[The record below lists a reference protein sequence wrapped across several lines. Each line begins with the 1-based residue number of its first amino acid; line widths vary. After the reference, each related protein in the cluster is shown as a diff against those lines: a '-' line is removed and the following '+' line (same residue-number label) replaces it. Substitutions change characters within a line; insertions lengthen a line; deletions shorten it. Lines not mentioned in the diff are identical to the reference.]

1 MKKIILVL
9 LLILFGCSN
18 TETTDNEITYIE
30 PVKEGKLFDFL
41 NADTKALLKDVNN
54 GQDAEN
60 TTLKN
65 LGKDLP
71 DFNLD
76 TINGD
81 VVRLGDYNNSKLVI
95 EVVSIYCS
103 HCKEQALNNNPYIVS
118 NHGDVTFITY
128 FVNGDIDSISAFYK
142 EIGVEHNNPNE
153 IITIKN
159 EKLNVYMS
167 QNYSFN
173 ATPTYFFFNKGKMTW
188 CNVGTIDKEDFESL
202 YEFAFNTKFDI
213 NLLTTEDGKSIFDYL
228 RTVDDVKNDIDEDKY
243 NKLVSLDNDE
253 KTTYLT
259 LKHIG
264 QTFDFNN
271 QYNDESNF
279 RSEIDFNV
287 DYTNDQIAFIMMSAY
302 DEELINTINSF
313 YETNKD
319 IKVFVVNT
327 SDKDNEKIA
336 DELKAP
342 LASIMNK
349 IPKFLDSGELGN
361 YPSVLFVQDSIITGI
376 YSNFDTIDNLNSA
389 KELFLGID
397 SIAIAK

>member
-18 TETTDNEITYIE
+18 EQVSNTVTYIE
-30 PVKEGKLFDFL
+30 PVKEGNLFDFL
-41 NADTKALLKDVNN
+41 NADTKSLLKDVNN
-54 GQDAEN
+54 GLDVEN

-71 DFNLD
+71 DYNLD
-76 TINGD
+76 TIDGD
-81 VVRLGDYNNSKLVI
+81 VVKLSDYKNSKLVI

-118 NHGDVTFITY
+118 NHSDVTFITY

-153 IITIKN
+153 LITIKN
-159 EKLNVYMS
+159 EKLNDYMS

-202 YEFAFNTKFDI
+202 YEFAFNAKFDI

-287 DYTNDQIAFIMMSAY
+287 DYTKDKIAFIMMSAY

-319 IKVFVVNT
+319 IKVFVINT
-327 SDKDNEKIA
+327 SDTDNEKIA

-389 KELFLGID
+389 KELFLGTD

>member
-18 TETTDNEITYIE
+18 TETTNELTYIE
-30 PVKEGKLFDFL
+30 PVKEGNLFDFL

-65 LGKDLP
+65 LGKDLH
-71 DFNLD
+71 DYDLD

-81 VVRLGDYNNSKLVI
+81 VVKLSDYSNSKLII
-95 EVVSIYCS
+95 EVVSTYCS

-118 NHGDVTFITY
+118 NHSDVTFITY
-128 FVNGDIDSISAFYK
+128 FVNGDIDSVNAFYK

-153 IITIKN
+153 LITIKN
-159 EKLNVYMS
+159 EKLNDYMS

-173 ATPTYFFFNKGKMTW
+173 ATPTYYFFNKGKMTW

-202 YEFAFNTKFDI
+202 YEFAFNTKFDTKD
-213 NLLTTEDGKSIFDYL
+213 LTTDDGTSIFDYI
-228 RTVDDVKNDIDEDKY
+228 RSIDDVKNDIDEDKY

-279 RSEIDFNV
+279 KSEIDFNI
-287 DYTNDQIAFIMMSAY
+287 DYTKDQIAFIMVSGY
-302 DEELINTINSF
+302 DPELIDIINSF

-319 IKVFVVNT
+319 IKIFVINT

-376 YSNFDTIDNLNSA
+376 YSNFDTVDNLNSA
-389 KELFLGID
+389 KELFLGSD

>member
-18 TETTDNEITYIE
+18 EQVSNTVTYIE
-30 PVKEGKLFDFL
+30 PVKEGNLFDFL

-54 GQDAEN
+54 GLDVEN

-71 DFNLD
+71 DYDLD

-81 VVRLGDYNNSKLVI
+81 VVKLSDYSNSKLVI
-95 EVVSIYCS
+95 EVVSTYCS

-118 NHGDVTFITY
+118 NHSDVTFITY
-128 FVNGDIDSISAFYK
+128 FVNGDIDSVNAFYK

-153 IITIKN
+153 LITIKN
-159 EKLNVYMS
+159 ERLNDYMS

-173 ATPTYFFFNKGKMTW
+173 ATPTYYFFNKGKMTW

-202 YEFAFNTKFDI
+202 YEFAFNTKFDTKD
-213 NLLTTEDGKSIFDYL
+213 LTTDDGTSIFDYI
-228 RTVDDVKNDIDEDKY
+228 RSIDDVKNDIDEDKY

-264 QTFDFNN
+264 QIFDFNN

-279 RSEIDFNV
+279 KSEIDFNI
-287 DYTNDQIAFIMMSAY
+287 DYTKDQIVFIMVSGY
-302 DEELINTINSF
+302 DSELIDIINSF

-319 IKVFVVNT
+319 IKIFVINT

-376 YSNFDTIDNLNSA
+376 YSNFDTVDNLNSA
-389 KELFLGID
+389 KELFLGSD

>member
-18 TETTDNEITYIE
+18 TETTNELTYIE

-54 GQDAEN
+54 GQDVEN

-71 DFNLD
+71 DYDLD

-81 VVRLGDYNNSKLVI
+81 VVKLSDYSNSKLVI
-95 EVVSIYCS
+95 EVVSTYCS

-118 NHGDVTFITY
+118 NHSDVTFITY
-128 FVNGDIDSISAFYK
+128 FVNGDIDSVNAFYK

-153 IITIKN
+153 LITIKN
-159 EKLNVYMS
+159 ERLNDYMS

-173 ATPTYFFFNKGKMTW
+173 ATPTYYFFNKGKMTW

-202 YEFAFNTKFDI
+202 YEFAFNTKFDTKD
-213 NLLTTEDGKSIFDYL
+213 LTTDDGTSIFDYI
-228 RTVDDVKNDIDEDKY
+228 RSIDDVKNDIDEDKY

-279 RSEIDFNV
+279 KSEIDFNI
-287 DYTNDQIAFIMMSAY
+287 DYTKDQIAFIMVSGY
-302 DEELINTINSF
+302 DPELIDIINSF

-319 IKVFVVNT
+319 IKIFVINT

-336 DELKAP
+336 DELMAP

-361 YPSVLFVQDSIITGI
+361 YPSVLFVQNSIITGI
-376 YSNFDTIDNLNSA
+376 YSNFDTVDNLNSA
-389 KELFLGID
+389 KELFLGSD

>member
-18 TETTDNEITYIE
+18 EQVSNTVTYIE
-30 PVKEGKLFDFL
+30 PVKEGNLFDFL
-41 NADTKALLKDVNN
+41 NADTKSLLKDANN
-54 GQDAEN
+54 GLDVEN

-71 DFNLD
+71 DYNLD
-76 TINGD
+76 TIDGD
-81 VVRLGDYNNSKLVI
+81 VVKLSDYKNSKLVI

-103 HCKEQALNNNPYIVS
+103 HCKEQVLNNNPYIVS
-118 NHGDVTFITY
+118 NHSDVTFITY

-153 IITIKN
+153 LITIKN
-159 EKLNVYMS
+159 EKLNDYMS

-287 DYTNDQIAFIMMSAY
+287 DYTKDKIAFVMMSAY

-319 IKVFVVNT
+319 IKVFVINT

-389 KELFLGID
+389 KELFLGTD

>member
-18 TETTDNEITYIE
+18 TEATDELTYIE
-30 PVKEGKLFDFL
+30 PVKEGNLFDFL

-71 DFNLD
+71 DYDLD

-81 VVRLGDYNNSKLVI
+81 VVKLSDYKNSKLVI
-95 EVVSIYCS
+95 EVVSTYCS

-118 NHGDVTFITY
+118 NHSDVTFITY
-128 FVNGDIDSISAFYK
+128 FVNGDIDSVSAFYK

-153 IITIKN
+153 LITIKN
-159 EKLNVYMS
+159 EKLNDYMS

-173 ATPTYFFFNKGKMTW
+173 ATPTYYFFNKGKMTW

-202 YEFAFNTKFDI
+202 YEFAFNTKFDTKD
-213 NLLTTEDGKSIFDYL
+213 LTTDDGTSIFDYI
-228 RTVDDVKNDIDEDKY
+228 RSIDDVKNDIDEDKY

-279 RSEIDFNV
+279 KSEIDFNI
-287 DYTNDQIAFIMMSAY
+287 DYTEEQIAFIMVSGY
-302 DEELINTINSF
+302 DSELIDIINSF

-319 IKVFVVNT
+319 IKIFVINT

-376 YSNFDTIDNLNSA
+376 YSNFDTVDNLNNA
-389 KELFLGID
+389 KELFLGTD

>member
-18 TETTDNEITYIE
+18 TETTNELTYIE
-30 PVKEGKLFDFL
+30 PVKEGNLFDFL
-41 NADTKALLKDVNN
+41 NADTKSLLKDVNN

-71 DFNLD
+71 DYNLD
-76 TINGD
+76 TIDGD
-81 VVRLGDYNNSKLVI
+81 VVKLSDYNNSKLVI
-95 EVVSIYCS
+95 EVVSTYCS

-118 NHGDVTFITY
+118 NHSDVTFITY
-128 FVNGDIDSISAFYK
+128 FVNGDIDSVNAFYK

-153 IITIKN
+153 LITIKN
-159 EKLNVYMS
+159 ERLNDYMS

-173 ATPTYFFFNKGKMTW
+173 ATPTYYFFNKGKMTW

-202 YEFAFNTKFDI
+202 YEFAFNTKFDTKD
-213 NLLTTEDGKSIFDYL
+213 LTTDDGTSIFDYI
-228 RTVDDVKNDIDEDKY
+228 RSIDDVKNDIDEDKY

-279 RSEIDFNV
+279 KSEIDFNI
-287 DYTNDQIAFIMMSAY
+287 DYTKDQIAFIMVSGY
-302 DEELINTINSF
+302 DPELIDIINSF

-319 IKVFVVNT
+319 IKIFVINT

-336 DELKAP
+336 DELMAP

-361 YPSVLFVQDSIITGI
+361 YPSVLFVQNSIITGI
-376 YSNFDTIDNLNSA
+376 YSNFDTVDNLNSA
-389 KELFLGID
+389 KELFLGSD

>member
-18 TETTDNEITYIE
+18 VETTNELNYIE

-54 GQDAEN
+54 GECVEN
-60 TTLKN
+60 ITLKN

-71 DFNLD
+71 SYELETIDGAVVNLS
-76 TINGD
+76 
-81 VVRLGDYNNSKLVI
+81 DYKDSKLVM
-95 EVVSIYCS
+95 EVVSIYCG

-118 NHGDVTFITY
+118 NHSDVTFITY
-128 FVNGDIDSISAFYK
+128 FVNADKDSVNAFYK

-153 IITIKN
+153 LITIKN
-159 EKLNVYMS
+159 EKLNDYMS
-167 QNYSFN
+167 QDYSFN

-202 YEFAFNTKFDI
+202 YEFAFNTKFDTKD
-213 NLLTTEDGKSIFDYL
+213 LTTDDGTSIFDYI
-228 RTVDDVKNDIDEDKY
+228 RSIDDVKNDIDEDKY
-243 NKLVSLDNDE
+243 IKLVSLDNDE

-264 QTFDFNN
+264 QIFDFNN

-279 RSEIDFNV
+279 KSEIDFNI
-287 DYTNDQIAFIMMSAY
+287 DYTKDQIAFIMVSGY
-302 DEELINTINSF
+302 DPELIDIINSF

-319 IKVFVVNT
+319 IKIFVINT

-376 YSNFDTIDNLNSA
+376 YSNFDTVDNLNNA
-389 KELFLGID
+389 KELFLGSD

>member
-18 TETTDNEITYIE
+18 EQVSNTVTYIE
-30 PVKEGKLFDFL
+30 PVKEGNLFDFL

-54 GQDAEN
+54 GECVEN
-60 TTLKN
+60 ITLKN

-71 DFNLD
+71 SYELETIDGAVVNLS
-76 TINGD
+76 
-81 VVRLGDYNNSKLVI
+81 DYKDSKLVM
-95 EVVSIYCS
+95 EVVSIYCG

-118 NHGDVTFITY
+118 NHSDVTFITY
-128 FVNGDIDSISAFYK
+128 FVNADKDSVNAFYK

-153 IITIKN
+153 LITIKN
-159 EKLNVYMS
+159 EKLNDYMS
-167 QNYSFN
+167 QDYSFN

-202 YEFAFNTKFDI
+202 YEFAFNTKFDTKD
-213 NLLTTEDGKSIFDYL
+213 LTTDDGTSIFDYI
-228 RTVDDVKNDIDEDKY
+228 RSIDDVKNDIDEDKY

-279 RSEIDFNV
+279 RSEIDFNI
-287 DYTNDQIAFIMMSAY
+287 DYTEDQIAFIMMSGY

-319 IKVFVVNT
+319 IKVFVINT

-336 DELKAP
+336 DESKAL

-361 YPSVLFVQDSIITGI
+361 YPSILFVQDSIITGI
-376 YSNFDTIDNLNSA
+376 YSNFDTVDNLNSA

-397 SIAIAK
+397 SIAVTK

>member
-18 TETTDNEITYIE
+18 EQVSNTVTYIE
-30 PVKEGKLFDFL
+30 PVKEGNLFDFL
-41 NADTKALLKDVNN
+41 NADTKSLLKDVNN
-54 GQDAEN
+54 GLDVEN

-71 DFNLD
+71 DYNLD
-76 TINGD
+76 TIDGD
-81 VVRLGDYNNSKLVI
+81 VVKLSDYKNSKLVI

-118 NHGDVTFITY
+118 NHSDVTFITY

-153 IITIKN
+153 LITIKN
-159 EKLNVYMS
+159 EKLNDYMS

-213 NLLTTEDGKSIFDYL
+213 NSLTTEDGKSIFDYL

-287 DYTNDQIAFIMMSAY
+287 DYTKDKIAFIMMSAY

-319 IKVFVVNT
+319 IKVFVINT
-327 SDKDNEKIA
+327 SDTDNEKIA

-389 KELFLGID
+389 KELFLGTD

>member
-18 TETTDNEITYIE
+18 TETTNELTYIE
-30 PVKEGKLFDFL
+30 PVKEGNLFDFL
-41 NADTKALLKDVNN
+41 NADTKSLLKDVNN

-71 DFNLD
+71 DYNLD
-76 TINGD
+76 TIDGD
-81 VVRLGDYNNSKLVI
+81 VVKLSDYNNSKLVI
-95 EVVSIYCS
+95 EVVSTYCS

-118 NHGDVTFITY
+118 NHSDVTFITY
-128 FVNGDIDSISAFYK
+128 FVNGDIDSVNAFYK

-153 IITIKN
+153 LITIKN
-159 EKLNVYMS
+159 ERLNDYMS

-173 ATPTYFFFNKGKMTW
+173 ATPTYYFFNKGKMTW

-202 YEFAFNTKFDI
+202 YEFAFNTKFDTKD
-213 NLLTTEDGKSIFDYL
+213 LTADDGTSIFDYI
-228 RTVDDVKNDIDEDKY
+228 RSIDDVKNDIDEDKY

-279 RSEIDFNV
+279 KSEIDFNI
-287 DYTNDQIAFIMMSAY
+287 DYTKDQIAFIMVSGY
-302 DEELINTINSF
+302 DPELIDIINSF

-319 IKVFVVNT
+319 IKIFVINT

-361 YPSVLFVQDSIITGI
+361 YPSVLFVQNSIITGI
-376 YSNFDTIDNLNSA
+376 YSNFDTVDNLNSA
-389 KELFLGID
+389 KELFLGSD

>member
-18 TETTDNEITYIE
+18 EQASNTVTYIE

-71 DFNLD
+71 DYDLD

-81 VVRLGDYNNSKLVI
+81 VVKLSEYKDSKLVI
-95 EVVSIYCS
+95 EVVSTYCN

-118 NHGDVTFITY
+118 NHSDVTFITY
-128 FVNGDIDSISAFYK
+128 FVNGDIDSVNAFYK

-153 IITIKN
+153 LITIKN
-159 EKLNVYMS
+159 EKLNDYMS

-173 ATPTYFFFNKGKMTW
+173 ATPTYYFFNKGKMTW

-202 YEFAFNTKFDI
+202 YEFAFNTKFDTKD
-213 NLLTTEDGKSIFDYL
+213 LTTDDGTSIFDYI
-228 RTVDDVKNDIDEDKY
+228 RSIDDVKNDIDEDKY

-279 RSEIDFNV
+279 RSEIDFNI
-287 DYTNDQIAFIMMSAY
+287 DYTEDQIAFIMMSGY

-319 IKVFVVNT
+319 IKVFVINT

-336 DELKAP
+336 DESKAL

-361 YPSVLFVQDSIITGI
+361 YPSILFVQDSIITGI
-376 YSNFDTIDNLNSA
+376 YSNFDTVDNLNSA

-397 SIAIAK
+397 SIAVTK

>member
-18 TETTDNEITYIE
+18 IETTNELNYIE

-54 GQDAEN
+54 GECVEN
-60 TTLKN
+60 ITLKN

-71 DFNLD
+71 SYELETIDGAVVNLS
-76 TINGD
+76 
-81 VVRLGDYNNSKLVI
+81 DYKDSKLVM
-95 EVVSIYCS
+95 EVVSIYCG

-118 NHGDVTFITY
+118 NHSDVTFITY
-128 FVNGDIDSISAFYK
+128 FVNADKDSVNAFYK

-153 IITIKN
+153 LITIKN
-159 EKLNVYMS
+159 EKLNDYMS
-167 QNYSFN
+167 QDYSFN

-202 YEFAFNTKFDI
+202 YEFAFNTKFDTKD
-213 NLLTTEDGKSIFDYL
+213 LTTDDGTSIFDYI
-228 RTVDDVKNDIDEDKY
+228 RSIDDVKNDIDEDKY

-279 RSEIDFNV
+279 RSEIDFNI
-287 DYTNDQIAFIMMSAY
+287 DYTEDQIAFIMMSGY

-319 IKVFVVNT
+319 IKVFVINT

-336 DELKAP
+336 DESKAL

-361 YPSVLFVQDSIITGI
+361 YPSILFVQDSIITGI
-376 YSNFDTIDNLNSA
+376 YSNFDTVDNLNSA

-397 SIAIAK
+397 SIAVTK

>member
-18 TETTDNEITYIE
+18 IETTNELNYIE

-54 GQDAEN
+54 GECVEN
-60 TTLKN
+60 ITLKN

-71 DFNLD
+71 SYELETIDGAVVNLS
-76 TINGD
+76 
-81 VVRLGDYNNSKLVI
+81 DYKDSKLVM
-95 EVVSIYCS
+95 EVVSIYCG

-118 NHGDVTFITY
+118 NHSDVTFITY
-128 FVNGDIDSISAFYK
+128 FVNGDIDSVNAFYK

-153 IITIKN
+153 LITIKN
-159 EKLNVYMS
+159 EKLNDYMS
-167 QNYSFN
+167 QDYSFN

-202 YEFAFNTKFDI
+202 YEFAFNTKFDTKD
-213 NLLTTEDGKSIFDYL
+213 LTTDDGTSIFDYI
-228 RTVDDVKNDIDEDKY
+228 RSIDDVKNDIDEDKY

-279 RSEIDFNV
+279 RSEIDFNI
-287 DYTNDQIAFIMMSAY
+287 DYTEDQIAFIMMSGY

-319 IKVFVVNT
+319 IKVFVINT

-336 DELKAP
+336 DESKAL

-361 YPSVLFVQDSIITGI
+361 YPSILFVQDSIITGI
-376 YSNFDTIDNLNSA
+376 YSNFDTVDNLNSA

-397 SIAIAK
+397 SIAVTK

>member
-18 TETTDNEITYIE
+18 EQVSNTVTYIE
-30 PVKEGKLFDFL
+30 PVKEGNLFDFL
-41 NADTKALLKDVNN
+41 NLDTKALLKDVNN

-71 DFNLD
+71 DYDLD

-81 VVRLGDYNNSKLVI
+81 VVKLSDYNNSKLVI
-95 EVVSIYCS
+95 EVVSTYCS

-118 NHGDVTFITY
+118 NHSDVTFITY
-128 FVNGDIDSISAFYK
+128 FVNGDIDSVSAFYK

-153 IITIKN
+153 LITIKN
-159 EKLNVYMS
+159 EKLNDYMS

-173 ATPTYFFFNKGKMTW
+173 ATPTYYFFNKGKMTW

-202 YEFAFNTKFDI
+202 YEFAFNTKFDTKD
-213 NLLTTEDGKSIFDYL
+213 LTTDDGTSIFDYI
-228 RTVDDVKNDIDEDKY
+228 RSIDDVKNDIDEDKY

-302 DEELINTINSF
+302 DEELIGIINQF
-313 YETNKD
+313 YDDNKD
-319 IKVFVVNT
+319 IKVFVINT

-389 KELFLGID
+389 KELFLGTD
-397 SIAIAK
+397 SIAMAK

>member
-9 LLILFGCSN
+9 LLVLFGCSN
-18 TETTDNEITYIE
+18 EQVSNTVTYIE
-30 PVKEGKLFDFL
+30 PVKEGNLFDFL
-41 NADTKALLKDVNN
+41 NADTKSLLKDVNN
-54 GQDAEN
+54 GLDVEN

-71 DFNLD
+71 DYNLD
-76 TINGD
+76 TIDGD
-81 VVRLGDYNNSKLVI
+81 VIKLSDYKNSKLVI
-95 EVVSIYCS
+95 EVVSTYCS

-153 IITIKN
+153 LITIKN
-159 EKLNVYMS
+159 EKLNDYMS
-167 QNYSFN
+167 QNYNFN
-173 ATPTYFFFNKGKMTW
+173 ATPTYFFFNNGKMTW
-188 CNVGTIDKEDFESL
+188 CNVGTIDKKDFESL

-213 NLLTTEDGKSIFDYL
+213 NSLTTDDGKSIFDYL

-287 DYTNDQIAFIMMSAY
+287 DYTKDKIAFIMMSAY

-319 IKVFVVNT
+319 IKVFVINT
-327 SDKDNEKIA
+327 SDTDNEKIA

-389 KELFLGID
+389 KELFLGTD

>member
-18 TETTDNEITYIE
+18 EQVSNTVTYIE
-30 PVKEGKLFDFL
+30 PVKEGNLFDFL
-41 NADTKALLKDVNN
+41 NADTKVLLKDVNN
-54 GQDAEN
+54 GLDVDN

-71 DFNLD
+71 DYDLD

-81 VVRLGDYNNSKLVI
+81 VVKLSDYSNSKLII
-95 EVVSIYCS
+95 EVVSTYCS

-118 NHGDVTFITY
+118 NHSDVTFITY
-128 FVNGDIDSISAFYK
+128 FVNGDIDSVSAFYK

-153 IITIKN
+153 LITIKN
-159 EKLNVYMS
+159 EKLNDYMS

-173 ATPTYFFFNKGKMTW
+173 ATPTYYFFNKGKMTW

-202 YEFAFNTKFDI
+202 YEFAFNTKFDTKD
-213 NLLTTEDGKSIFDYL
+213 LTTDDGTSIFDYI
-228 RTVDDVKNDIDEDKY
+228 RSIDDVKNDIDEDKY

-279 RSEIDFNV
+279 KSEIDFNI
-287 DYTNDQIAFIMMSAY
+287 DYTEDQIAFIMASGY
-302 DEELINTINSF
+302 DSELIDIINSF

-319 IKVFVVNT
+319 IKIFVINT

-376 YSNFDTIDNLNSA
+376 YSNFDTVDNLNNA
-389 KELFLGID
+389 KELFLGSD

>member
-18 TETTDNEITYIE
+18 TETTNELTYIE
-30 PVKEGKLFDFL
+30 PVKEGNLFDFL
-41 NADTKALLKDVNN
+41 NADTKSLLKDVNN

-71 DFNLD
+71 DYNLD
-76 TINGD
+76 TIDGD
-81 VVRLGDYNNSKLVI
+81 VVKLSDYNNSKLVI
-95 EVVSIYCS
+95 EVVSTYCS

-118 NHGDVTFITY
+118 NHSDVTFITY
-128 FVNGDIDSISAFYK
+128 FVNGDIDSVNAFYK

-153 IITIKN
+153 LITIKN
-159 EKLNVYMS
+159 EKLNDYMS

-173 ATPTYFFFNKGKMTW
+173 ATPTYYFFNKGKMTW

-202 YEFAFNTKFDI
+202 YEFAFNTKFDTKD
-213 NLLTTEDGKSIFDYL
+213 LTTDDGTSIFDYI
-228 RTVDDVKNDIDEDKY
+228 RSIDDVKNDIDEDKY

-279 RSEIDFNV
+279 KSEIDFNI
-287 DYTNDQIAFIMMSAY
+287 DYTKDQIAFIMVSGY
-302 DEELINTINSF
+302 DPELIDIINSF

-319 IKVFVVNT
+319 IKIFVINT

-376 YSNFDTIDNLNSA
+376 YSNFDTVDNLNSA
-389 KELFLGID
+389 KELFLGSD

>member
-18 TETTDNEITYIE
+18 IETTNELNYIE

-54 GQDAEN
+54 GECVEN
-60 TTLKN
+60 ITLKN

-71 DFNLD
+71 SYELETIDGAVVNLS
-76 TINGD
+76 
-81 VVRLGDYNNSKLVI
+81 DYKDSKLVM
-95 EVVSIYCS
+95 EVVSIYCG

-118 NHGDVTFITY
+118 NHSDVTFITY
-128 FVNGDIDSISAFYK
+128 FVNADKDSVNAFYK

-153 IITIKN
+153 LITIKN
-159 EKLNVYMS
+159 EKLNDYMS
-167 QNYSFN
+167 QDYSFN

-202 YEFAFNTKFDI
+202 YEFAFNTKFDTKD
-213 NLLTTEDGKSIFDYL
+213 LTTDDGTSIFDYI
-228 RTVDDVKNDIDEDKY
+228 RSIDDVKNDIDEDKY

-279 RSEIDFNV
+279 RSEIDFNI
-287 DYTNDQIAFIMMSAY
+287 DYTEDQIAFIMMSGY

-319 IKVFVVNT
+319 IKVFVINT
-327 SDKDNEKIA
+327 SDNDNEKIA
-336 DELKAP
+336 DESKAL

-361 YPSVLFVQDSIITGI
+361 YPSILFVQDSIITGI
-376 YSNFDTIDNLNSA
+376 YSNFDTVDNLNSA

-397 SIAIAK
+397 SIAVTK

>member
-9 LLILFGCSN
+9 LLILFACSN
-18 TETTDNEITYIE
+18 EQASNTVTYIE

-71 DFNLD
+71 DYDLD

-81 VVRLGDYNNSKLVI
+81 VVKLSEYKDSKLVI
-95 EVVSIYCS
+95 EVVSTYCS

-118 NHGDVTFITY
+118 NHSDVTFITY
-128 FVNGDIDSISAFYK
+128 FVNGDVDNVLAFYK

-153 IITIKN
+153 LITIKN
-159 EKLNVYMS
+159 EKLNDYMS

-173 ATPTYFFFNKGKMTW
+173 ATPTYYFFNKGKMTW

-202 YEFAFNTKFDI
+202 YEFAFNTKFDTKD
-213 NLLTTEDGKSIFDYL
+213 LATDDGTSIFDYI
-228 RTVDDVKNDIDEDKY
+228 RSIDDVKNDIDEDKY

-279 RSEIDFNV
+279 KSEIDFNI
-287 DYTNDQIAFIMMSAY
+287 DYTKDQIAFIMVSGY
-302 DEELINTINSF
+302 DPELIDIINTF
-313 YETNKD
+313 YDDNNKD
-319 IKVFVVNT
+319 IKIFVINT
-327 SDKDNEKIA
+327 SDKGNEKIA

-376 YSNFDTIDNLNSA
+376 YSNFDTVDNLNNA
-389 KELFLGID
+389 KELFLGSD

>member
-18 TETTDNEITYIE
+18 IETTNELTYIE
-30 PVKEGKLFDFL
+30 PVKEGNLFDFL
-41 NADTKALLKDVNN
+41 NADTKSLLKDVNN

-65 LGKDLP
+65 LGKDIP
-71 DFNLD
+71 DYNLD
-76 TINGD
+76 TIDGD
-81 VVRLGDYNNSKLVI
+81 VVKLSDYKNSKLVI

-118 NHGDVTFITY
+118 NHSDVTFITY
-128 FVNGDIDSISAFYK
+128 FVNGDIDSVNAFYK

-153 IITIKN
+153 LITIKN
-159 EKLNVYMS
+159 EKLNDYMS

-173 ATPTYFFFNKGKMTW
+173 ATPTYYFFNKGKMTW
-188 CNVGTIDKEDFESL
+188 CNVGTIDKEEFESL
-202 YEFAFNTKFDI
+202 YEFAFNIKFDTKD
-213 NLLTTEDGKSIFDYL
+213 LTTDDGTSIFDYI
-228 RTVDDVKNDIDEDKY
+228 RSIDDVKNDIDEDKY

-279 RSEIDFNV
+279 KSEIDFNI
-287 DYTNDQIAFIMMSAY
+287 DYTKDQIAFIMVSGY
-302 DEELINTINSF
+302 DPELIDIINSF

-319 IKVFVVNT
+319 IKIFVINT

-336 DELKAP
+336 DELMAP

-361 YPSVLFVQDSIITGI
+361 YPSVLFVQNSIITGI
-376 YSNFDTIDNLNSA
+376 YSNFDTVDNLNSA
-389 KELFLGID
+389 KELFLGSD

>member
-18 TETTDNEITYIE
+18 IETTNELNYIE

-54 GQDAEN
+54 GECVEN
-60 TTLKN
+60 ITLKN

-71 DFNLD
+71 SYELETIDGAVVNLS
-76 TINGD
+76 
-81 VVRLGDYNNSKLVI
+81 DYKDSKLVM
-95 EVVSIYCS
+95 EVVSIYCG

-118 NHGDVTFITY
+118 NHSDVTFITY
-128 FVNGDIDSISAFYK
+128 FVNADKDSVNAFYK

-153 IITIKN
+153 LITIKN
-159 EKLNVYMS
+159 EKLNDYMS
-167 QNYSFN
+167 QDYSFN
-173 ATPTYFFFNKGKMTW
+173 ATPTYFFFNKGKMAW

-202 YEFAFNTKFDI
+202 YEFAFNTKFDTKD
-213 NLLTTEDGKSIFDYL
+213 LTTDDGTSIFDYI
-228 RTVDDVKNDIDEDKY
+228 RSIDDVKNDIDEDKY

-279 RSEIDFNV
+279 RSEIDFNI
-287 DYTNDQIAFIMMSAY
+287 DYTEDQIAFIMMSGY

-319 IKVFVVNT
+319 IKVFVINT

-336 DELKAP
+336 DESKAL

-361 YPSVLFVQDSIITGI
+361 YPSILFVQDSIITGI
-376 YSNFDTIDNLNSA
+376 YSNFDTVDNLNSA

-397 SIAIAK
+397 SIAVTK

>member
-18 TETTDNEITYIE
+18 TETTNELTYIE
-30 PVKEGKLFDFL
+30 PVKEGNLFDFL

-71 DFNLD
+71 DYNLD
-76 TINGD
+76 TIDGD
-81 VVRLGDYNNSKLVI
+81 VIKLSDYSNSKLVI
-95 EVVSIYCS
+95 EVVSTYCS

-118 NHGDVTFITY
+118 NHSDVTFITY
-128 FVNGDIDSISAFYK
+128 FVNGDVDNVSAFYK

-153 IITIKN
+153 LITIKN
-159 EKLNVYMS
+159 EKLNDYMS

-173 ATPTYFFFNKGKMTW
+173 ATPTYYFFNKGKMTW

-202 YEFAFNTKFDI
+202 YEFAFNTKFDTKD
-213 NLLTTEDGKSIFDYL
+213 LTTDDGTSIFDYI
-228 RTVDDVKNDIDEDKY
+228 RSIDDVKNDIDEDKY

-279 RSEIDFNV
+279 KSEIDFNI
-287 DYTNDQIAFIMMSAY
+287 DYTKDQIAFIMVSGY
-302 DEELINTINSF
+302 DPELIDIINSF

-319 IKVFVVNT
+319 IKIFVINT

-336 DELKAP
+336 DELNAP

-376 YSNFDTIDNLNSA
+376 YSNFDTVDNLNNA
-389 KELFLGID
+389 KDLFLGTD

>member
-18 TETTDNEITYIE
+18 TETTNELTYIE
-30 PVKEGKLFDFL
+30 PVKEGNLFDFL

-71 DFNLD
+71 DYDLD

-81 VVRLGDYNNSKLVI
+81 VVKLSDYKNSKLVI
-95 EVVSIYCS
+95 EVVSTYCS

-118 NHGDVTFITY
+118 NHSDVTFITY
-128 FVNGDIDSISAFYK
+128 FVNGDIDSVSAFYK

-153 IITIKN
+153 LITIKN
-159 EKLNVYMS
+159 EKLNDYMS

-173 ATPTYFFFNKGKMTW
+173 ATPTYYFFNKGKMTW

-202 YEFAFNTKFDI
+202 YEFAFNTKFDTKD
-213 NLLTTEDGKSIFDYL
+213 LTTDDGTSIFDYI
-228 RTVDDVKNDIDEDKY
+228 RSIDDVKNDIDEDKY

-279 RSEIDFNV
+279 KSEIDFNI
-287 DYTNDQIAFIMMSAY
+287 DYTKDQIAFIMVSGY
-302 DEELINTINSF
+302 DPELIDIINSF

-319 IKVFVVNT
+319 IKIFVINT

-376 YSNFDTIDNLNSA
+376 YSNFDTVDNLNSA
-389 KELFLGID
+389 KELFLGSD

>member
-18 TETTDNEITYIE
+18 EQISNTVTYIE
-30 PVKEGKLFDFL
+30 PVKEGNLFDFL
-41 NADTKALLKDVNN
+41 NADTKSLLKDVNN
-54 GQDAEN
+54 GLDVEN

-71 DFNLD
+71 DYNLD
-76 TINGD
+76 TIDGD
-81 VVRLGDYNNSKLVI
+81 VVKLSDYSNSKLVI

-118 NHGDVTFITY
+118 NHSDVTFITY

-153 IITIKN
+153 LITIKN
-159 EKLNVYMS
+159 EKLNDYMS

-213 NLLTTEDGKSIFDYL
+213 NLLTTDDGKSIFDYL

-243 NKLVSLDNDE
+243 NKLESLDNDE

-271 QYNDESNF
+271 QH
-279 RSEIDFNV
+279 
-287 DYTNDQIAFIMMSAY
+287 
-302 DEELINTINSF
+302 
-313 YETNKD
+313 
-319 IKVFVVNT
+319 
-327 SDKDNEKIA
+327 
-336 DELKAP
+336 
-342 LASIMNK
+342 
-349 IPKFLDSGELGN
+349 
-361 YPSVLFVQDSIITGI
+361 
-376 YSNFDTIDNLNSA
+376 
-389 KELFLGID
+389 
-397 SIAIAK
+397 

>member
-1 MKKIILVL
+1 M
-9 LLILFGCSN
+9 FGCSN

-95 EVVSIYCS
+95 EVVSTYCS

-118 NHGDVTFITY
+118 NHSDVTFITY
-128 FVNGDIDSISAFYK
+128 FVNGDIDSVSAFYK

-153 IITIKN
+153 LITIKN
-159 EKLNVYMS
+159 EKLNDYMS

-173 ATPTYFFFNKGKMTW
+173 ATPTYYFFNKGKMTW

-213 NLLTTEDGKSIFDYL
+213 NLLTTDDGKSIFDYL

-279 RSEIDFNV
+279 KSEIDFNV

-319 IKVFVVNT
+319 IKVFVINT

>member
-1 MKKIILVL
+1 MKNIILVL

-18 TETTDNEITYIE
+18 EQVSNTVTYIE
-30 PVKEGKLFDFL
+30 PVKDGNLFDFL
-41 NADTKALLKDVNN
+41 NADTKSLLKDVNN
-54 GQDAEN
+54 GLDVEN

-71 DFNLD
+71 DYNLD
-76 TINGD
+76 TIDGD
-81 VVRLGDYNNSKLVI
+81 VVKLSDYKNSKLVI

-118 NHGDVTFITY
+118 NHSDVTFITY

-153 IITIKN
+153 LITIKN
-159 EKLNVYMS
+159 EKLNDYMS

-287 DYTNDQIAFIMMSAY
+287 DYTKDKIAFIMMSAY

-319 IKVFVVNT
+319 IKVFVINT
-327 SDKDNEKIA
+327 SDTDNEKIA

-389 KELFLGID
+389 KELFLGTD

>member
-18 TETTDNEITYIE
+18 TETTNELTYIE
-30 PVKEGKLFDFL
+30 PVKEGNLFDFL

-54 GQDAEN
+54 GQDVEN

-71 DFNLD
+71 DYNLD
-76 TINGD
+76 TIDGD
-81 VVRLGDYNNSKLVI
+81 VVKLSDYNNSKLVI
-95 EVVSIYCS
+95 EVVSTYCS

-118 NHGDVTFITY
+118 NHSDVTFITY
-128 FVNGDIDSISAFYK
+128 FVNGDIDSVNAFYK

-153 IITIKN
+153 LITIKN
-159 EKLNVYMS
+159 ERLNDYMS

-173 ATPTYFFFNKGKMTW
+173 ATPTYYFFNKGKMTW

-202 YEFAFNTKFDI
+202 YEFAFNTKFDTKD
-213 NLLTTEDGKSIFDYL
+213 LTTDDGTSIFDYI
-228 RTVDDVKNDIDEDKY
+228 RSIDDVKNDIDEDKY

-279 RSEIDFNV
+279 KSEIDFNI
-287 DYTNDQIAFIMMSAY
+287 DYTKDQIAFIMVSGY
-302 DEELINTINSF
+302 DPELIDIINSF

-319 IKVFVVNT
+319 IKIFVINT

-361 YPSVLFVQDSIITGI
+361 YPSVLFVQNSIITGI
-376 YSNFDTIDNLNSA
+376 YSNFDTVDNLNSA
-389 KELFLGID
+389 KELFLGSD

>member
-18 TETTDNEITYIE
+18 TETTNELTYIE
-30 PVKEGKLFDFL
+30 PVKEGNLFDFL
-41 NADTKALLKDVNN
+41 NADTKSLLKDVNN

-71 DFNLD
+71 DYNLD
-76 TINGD
+76 TIDGD
-81 VVRLGDYNNSKLVI
+81 VVKLSDYNNSKLVI
-95 EVVSIYCS
+95 EVVSTYCS

-118 NHGDVTFITY
+118 NHSDVTFITY
-128 FVNGDIDSISAFYK
+128 FVNGDIDSVNAFYK

-153 IITIKN
+153 LITIKN
-159 EKLNVYMS
+159 ERLNDYMS

-173 ATPTYFFFNKGKMTW
+173 ATPTYYFFNKGKMTW

-202 YEFAFNTKFDI
+202 YEFAFNTKFDTKD
-213 NLLTTEDGKSIFDYL
+213 LTTDDGTSIFDYI
-228 RTVDDVKNDIDEDKY
+228 RSIDDVKNDIDEDKY

-279 RSEIDFNV
+279 KSEIDFNI
-287 DYTNDQIAFIMMSAY
+287 DYTKDQIAFIMVSGY
-302 DEELINTINSF
+302 DPELIDIINSF

-319 IKVFVVNT
+319 IKIFVINT

-361 YPSVLFVQDSIITGI
+361 YPSVLFVQNSIITGI
-376 YSNFDTIDNLNSA
+376 YSNFDTVDNLNSA
-389 KELFLGID
+389 KELFLGSD

>member
-18 TETTDNEITYIE
+18 TETTNELNYIE

-71 DFNLD
+71 DYDLD

-81 VVRLGDYNNSKLVI
+81 VVKLSEYKDSKLVI
-95 EVVSIYCS
+95 EVVSTYCS

-118 NHGDVTFITY
+118 NHSDVTFITY
-128 FVNGDIDSISAFYK
+128 FVNSDIDSVSAFYK

-153 IITIKN
+153 LITIKN
-159 EKLNVYMS
+159 EKLNDYMS

-173 ATPTYFFFNKGKMTW
+173 ATPTYYFFNKGKMTW
-188 CNVGTIDKEDFESL
+188 CNVGTVDKEDFESL
-202 YEFAFNTKFDI
+202 YEFAFNTNFDTKD
-213 NLLTTEDGKSIFDYL
+213 LTTDNGTSIFDYI
-228 RTVDDVKNDIDEDKY
+228 RSIDDVKNDIDEDKY

-279 RSEIDFNV
+279 KSEIDFNI
-287 DYTNDQIAFIMMSAY
+287 DYTKDQIAFIMVSGY
-302 DEELINTINSF
+302 DPELIDIINSF

-319 IKVFVVNT
+319 IKIFVINT

-376 YSNFDTIDNLNSA
+376 YSNFDTVDNLNSA
-389 KELFLGID
+389 KKLFLGSD

>member
-1 MKKIILVL
+1 M
-9 LLILFGCSN
+9 
-18 TETTDNEITYIE
+18 
-30 PVKEGKLFDFL
+30 
-41 NADTKALLKDVNN
+41 
-54 GQDAEN
+54 
-60 TTLKN
+60 
-65 LGKDLP
+65 
-71 DFNLD
+71 
-76 TINGD
+76 
-81 VVRLGDYNNSKLVI
+81 
-95 EVVSIYCS
+95 
-103 HCKEQALNNNPYIVS
+103 
-118 NHGDVTFITY
+118 
-128 FVNGDIDSISAFYK
+128 
-142 EIGVEHNNPNE
+142 
-153 IITIKN
+153 
-159 EKLNVYMS
+159 
-167 QNYSFN
+167 
-173 ATPTYFFFNKGKMTW
+173 
-188 CNVGTIDKEDFESL
+188 
-202 YEFAFNTKFDI
+202 
-213 NLLTTEDGKSIFDYL
+213 
-228 RTVDDVKNDIDEDKY
+228 
-243 NKLVSLDNDE
+243 SLDNDE

-287 DYTNDQIAFIMMSAY
+287 DYTNDQIAFIMMSGY

-319 IKVFVVNT
+319 IKVFVINT

-389 KELFLGID
+389 KELFLGTN

>member
-18 TETTDNEITYIE
+18 TEATDELTYIE
-30 PVKEGKLFDFL
+30 PVKEGNLFDFL

-54 GQDAEN
+54 GQDVEN

-71 DFNLD
+71 DYDLD

-81 VVRLGDYNNSKLVI
+81 VVKLSDYSNSKLVI
-95 EVVSIYCS
+95 EVVSTYCS

-118 NHGDVTFITY
+118 NHSDVTFITY
-128 FVNGDIDSISAFYK
+128 FVNGDIDSVNAFYK

-153 IITIKN
+153 LITIKN
-159 EKLNVYMS
+159 ERLNDYMS

-173 ATPTYFFFNKGKMTW
+173 ATPTYYFFNKGKMTW

-202 YEFAFNTKFDI
+202 YEFAFNTKFDTKD
-213 NLLTTEDGKSIFDYL
+213 LTTDDGTSIFDYI
-228 RTVDDVKNDIDEDKY
+228 RSIDDVKNDIDEDKY

-279 RSEIDFNV
+279 KSEIDFNI
-287 DYTNDQIAFIMMSAY
+287 DYTKDQIAFIMVSGY
-302 DEELINTINSF
+302 DPELIDIINSF

-319 IKVFVVNT
+319 IKIFVINT

-361 YPSVLFVQDSIITGI
+361 YPSALFVQDSIITGI
-376 YSNFDTIDNLNSA
+376 YSNFDTVDNLNSA
-389 KELFLGID
+389 KKLFLGSD

>member
-18 TETTDNEITYIE
+18 TETTNELTYIE

-41 NADTKALLKDVNN
+41 NADTKPLLKDVNN
-54 GQDAEN
+54 GLDVEN
-60 TTLKN
+60 ITLKN
-65 LGKDLP
+65 LDKDLP
-71 DFNLD
+71 DYNLD
-76 TINGD
+76 TIDGG
-81 VVRLGDYNNSKLVI
+81 VVKLSDYKNSKLVI

-118 NHGDVTFITY
+118 NHSDVTFITY
-128 FVNGDIDSISAFYK
+128 FVNGDKDSVSAFYK

-159 EKLNVYMS
+159 EKLNDYMS

-213 NLLTTEDGKSIFDYL
+213 NLLTTKDGKSIFDYL

-243 NKLVSLDNDE
+243 SKLVSLDNDE

-279 RSEIDFNV
+279 KSEIDFNV

-319 IKVFVVNT
+319 IKVFVINT

-336 DELKAP
+336 NELKAP

-389 KELFLGID
+389 KELFLGTN
-397 SIAIAK
+397 SIAIVK

>member
-18 TETTDNEITYIE
+18 TETTNELTYIE
-30 PVKEGKLFDFL
+30 PVKEGNLFDFL
-41 NADTKALLKDVNN
+41 NADTKSLLKDVNN
-54 GQDAEN
+54 GECVEN
-60 TTLKN
+60 ITLKN

-71 DFNLD
+71 SYELETIDGAVVNLS
-76 TINGD
+76 
-81 VVRLGDYNNSKLVI
+81 DYKDSKLVM
-95 EVVSIYCS
+95 EVVSIYCG

-118 NHGDVTFITY
+118 NHSDVTFITY
-128 FVNGDIDSISAFYK
+128 FVNADKDSVNAFYK

-153 IITIKN
+153 LITIKN
-159 EKLNVYMS
+159 EKLNDYMS

-173 ATPTYFFFNKGKMTW
+173 ATPTYYFFNKGKMTW

-202 YEFAFNTKFDI
+202 YEFAFNTKFDTKD
-213 NLLTTEDGKSIFDYL
+213 LTTDDGTSIFDYI
-228 RTVDDVKNDIDEDKY
+228 RSIDDVKNDIDEDKY

-279 RSEIDFNV
+279 KSEIDFNI
-287 DYTNDQIAFIMMSAY
+287 DYTEDQIAFIMVSGY
-302 DEELINTINSF
+302 DSELIDIINSF

-319 IKVFVVNT
+319 IKIFVINT

-336 DELKAP
+336 GELKAP

-376 YSNFDTIDNLNSA
+376 YSNFDTVDNLNSA
-389 KELFLGID
+389 KELFLGSD

>member
-18 TETTDNEITYIE
+18 TETTNELTYIE
-30 PVKEGKLFDFL
+30 PVKEGNLFDFL

-71 DFNLD
+71 DYDLD

-81 VVRLGDYNNSKLVI
+81 VVKLSDYKNSKLVI
-95 EVVSIYCS
+95 EVVSTYCS

-118 NHGDVTFITY
+118 NHSDVTFITY
-128 FVNGDIDSISAFYK
+128 FVNGDIDSVNAFYK

-153 IITIKN
+153 LITIKN
-159 EKLNVYMS
+159 EKLNDYMS

-173 ATPTYFFFNKGKMTW
+173 ATPTYYFFNKGKMTW

-202 YEFAFNTKFDI
+202 YEFAFNTKFDTKD
-213 NLLTTEDGKSIFDYL
+213 LTTDDGTSIFDYI
-228 RTVDDVKNDIDEDKY
+228 RSIDDVKNDIDEDKY

-279 RSEIDFNV
+279 KSEIDFNI
-287 DYTNDQIAFIMMSAY
+287 DYTKDQIAFIMVSGY
-302 DEELINTINSF
+302 DPELIDIINSF

-319 IKVFVVNT
+319 IKIFVINT

-376 YSNFDTIDNLNSA
+376 YSNFDTVDNLNSA
-389 KELFLGID
+389 KELFLGSD

>member
-18 TETTDNEITYIE
+18 TETTNELTYIE
-30 PVKEGKLFDFL
+30 PVKEGNLFDFL
-41 NADTKALLKDVNN
+41 NADTKSLLKDVNN

-71 DFNLD
+71 DYNLD
-76 TINGD
+76 TIDGD
-81 VVRLGDYNNSKLVI
+81 VVKLSDYNNSKLVI
-95 EVVSIYCS
+95 EVVSTYCS

-118 NHGDVTFITY
+118 NHSDVTFITY
-128 FVNGDIDSISAFYK
+128 FVNGDIDSVNAFYK

-153 IITIKN
+153 LITIKN
-159 EKLNVYMS
+159 ERLNDYMS

-173 ATPTYFFFNKGKMTW
+173 ATPTYYFFNKGKMTW

-202 YEFAFNTKFDI
+202 YEFAFNTKFDTKD
-213 NLLTTEDGKSIFDYL
+213 LTTDDGTSIFDYI
-228 RTVDDVKNDIDEDKY
+228 RSIDDVKNDIDEDKY

-279 RSEIDFNV
+279 KSEIDFNI
-287 DYTNDQIAFIMMSAY
+287 DYTKDQIAFIMVSGY
-302 DEELINTINSF
+302 DPELIDIINSF

-319 IKVFVVNT
+319 IKIFVINT

-376 YSNFDTIDNLNSA
+376 YSNFDTVDNLNNA
-389 KELFLGID
+389 KDIFLGTD